1 MEVIVSAAV
10 SSDGYLDDCTPRR
23 LVLSCA
29 EDWAEVHRLRAW
41 CDAIL
46 VGAETVRRDN
56 PSLVIRDAGLR
67 TWREW
72 LGMKPDLT
80 KVTVTAGGSL
90 DAGAR
95 FFTEGPGAEK
105 IVVTVPAVRR
115 GLEERLPSGVRV
127 VALEEITAG
136 GILDALEGFGVRS
149 LMVEGGAR
157 TIGMFLDAGVVDS
170 LRLAVSPAT
179 VGDTRAPRFPE
190 FGRLPFEGRAA
201 KVVRRVGD
209 MEVYEYAFRPA
220 SDGLTL
226 TDRRRLLRAVELG
239 ERSEPCGTAYRVG
252 CVVAVRDGREY
263 EGYTHETDCRN
274 HAEEEALAKAAAD
287 GADLL
292 GACVYTSMEP
302 CSVRASKPN
311 GLFGRGPP
319 GWYMPMPNRPV
330 SCGVRGRACC
340 ARRASMCCPFRRMR
354 RSSGGRTRISCTIDI
369 YCCIRTSGKLYL
381 PDVLF
386 YQKK

>member
-1 MEVIVSAAV
+1 M
-10 SSDGYLDDCTPRR
+10 
-23 LVLSCA
+23 
-29 EDWAEVHRLRAW
+29 
-41 CDAIL
+41 
-46 VGAETVRRDN
+46 RRDN

-190 FGRLPFEGRAA
+190 FGRLPFEGRAEGGRYGG
-201 KVVRRVGD
+201 VRIRFPSGLGRVD
-209 MEVYEYAFRPA
+209 ADRPA
-220 SDGLTL
+220 PVAACGGVGRTQRTVRYGLSGRVRGGRA
-226 TDRRRLLRAVELG
+226 RR
-239 ERSEPCGTAYRVG
+239 P
-252 CVVAVRDGREY
+252 
-263 EGYTHETDCRN
+263 
-274 HAEEEALAKAAAD
+274 
-287 GADLL
+287 
-292 GACVYTSMEP
+292 
-302 CSVRASKPN
+302 
-311 GLFGRGPP
+311 
-319 GWYMPMPNRPV
+319 
-330 SCGVRGRACC
+330 GVRG
-340 ARRASMCCPFRRMR
+340 
-354 RSSGGRTRISCTIDI
+354 
-369 YCCIRTSGKLYL
+369 LYS
-381 PDVLF
+381 
-386 YQKK
+386 

>member
-1 MEVIVSAAV
+1 M
-10 SSDGYLDDCTPRR
+10 
-23 LVLSCA
+23 
-29 EDWAEVHRLRAW
+29 
-41 CDAIL
+41 
-46 VGAETVRRDN
+46 
-56 PSLVIRDAGLR
+56 
-67 TWREW
+67 
-72 LGMKPDLT
+72 
-80 KVTVTAGGSL
+80 
-90 DAGAR
+90 
-95 FFTEGPGAEK
+95 
-105 IVVTVPAVRR
+105 
-115 GLEERLPSGVRV
+115 RV

-252 CVVAVRDGREY
+252 CVVAVCDGREY
-263 EGYTHETDCRN
+263 EAILMRRIVGTMPKRRPWRRRRPT
-274 HAEEEALAKAAAD
+274 
-287 GADLL
+287 
-292 GACVYTSMEP
+292 VP
-302 CSVRASKPN
+302 ICSA
-311 GLFGRGPP
+311 
-319 GWYMPMPNRPV
+319 PV
-330 SCGVRGRACC
+330 SILRWSPVRYG
-340 ARRASMCCPFRRMR
+340 R
-354 RSSGGRTRISCTIDI
+354 RSR
-369 YCCIRTSGKLYL
+369 
-381 PDVLF
+381 
-386 YQKK
+386 

>member
-67 TWREW
+67 IWREW

-170 LRLAVSPAT
+170 LRLAVSPAA

-274 HAEEEALAKAAAD
+274 HAEGGGRRCRFARRLCLYFD
-287 GADLL
+287 GALFGTGVEAGELHRTD
-292 GACVYTSMEP
+292 Y
-302 CSVRASKPN
+302 SVGGLQGGICLCRT
-311 GLFGRGPP
+311 GLF
-319 GWYMPMPNRPV
+319 
-330 SCGVRGRACC
+330 RA
-340 ARRASMCCPFRRMR
+340 
-354 RSSGGRTRISCTIDI
+354 
-369 YCCIRTSGKLYL
+369 
-381 PDVLF
+381 V
-386 YQKK
+386 

>member
-67 TWREW
+67 IWREW

-170 LRLAVSPAT
+170 LRLAVSPAA

-263 EGYTHETDCRN
+263 EGYTLMRRIVGTMPKRRPWRRRRPTVPICSR
-274 HAEEEALAKAAAD
+274 LCLYVD
-287 GADLL
+287 GALFGTGVEAG
-292 GACVYTSMEP
+292 GAGH
-302 CSVRASKPN
+302 PN
-311 GLFGRGPP
+311 GIIRSGGLQ

-354 RSSGGRTRISCTIDI
+354 PLVRRTNAHIVHD
-369 YCCIRTSGKLYL
+369 
-381 PDVLF
+381 
-386 YQKK
+386 

>member
-67 TWREW
+67 IWREW

-170 LRLAVSPAT
+170 LRLAVSPAA

-226 TDRRRLLRAVELG
+226 TDRRRLLRAVNPPHAEG
-239 ERSEPCGTAYRVG
+239 RPGAWHFRAF
-252 CVVAVRDGREY
+252 CVVSYTREQ
-263 EGYTHETDCRN
+263 
-274 HAEEEALAKAAAD
+274 
-287 GADLL
+287 
-292 GACVYTSMEP
+292 EP
-302 CSVRASKPN
+302 YSCIRRGMLWSDSN
-311 GLFGRGPP
+311 G
-319 GWYMPMPNRPV
+319 
-330 SCGVRGRACC
+330 
-340 ARRASMCCPFRRMR
+340 
-354 RSSGGRTRISCTIDI
+354 SSGGKARHQRRPETPGRKGRPHRHSRTGGGADRRICGALRLCGSSRHLFAQYRHRRCGCGRYDTGGGFL
-369 YCCIRTSGKLYL
+369 RSGRAASRPPVAAVRLL
-381 PDVLF
+381 SLRRRGVRRF
-386 YQKK
+386 RR